1 MDLITEKDY
10 EKYLNTLNYMV
21 VYPDKVIKFYK
32 SLRDIRSEIYVDSST
47 ISKKLN
53 EKNGSCFVTS
63 RINDYTYFIKK
74 LEF

>member
-53 EKNGSCFVTS
+53 ENGGSCFVTC